1 MSNAGITCIR
11 HRRLVGEMWDIYTT
25 DAGGRRPEPGSIRG
39 VSGANIDDE
48 SLQKYNRDGYQ

>member
-1 MSNAGITCIR
+1 MSDAGIACIR

-39 VSGANIDDE
+39 VSGVNIDDGY
-48 SLQKYNRDGYQ
+48 LQKDSED